1 MAQQSLSCRFIVCWN
16 FLFRTKIQHNIQND
30 FVFRNAERTIPVF
43 NNRVCPSGIKAR
55 NQTTIFVHSD
65 RKLRLVAI
73 MERML
78 HPDRRFHNFLYKIRG
93 KAADPDQVVFDL
105 AVLKGELLFIGNRLQ
120 LTAATLSRIRTDR
133 LHAVGRN
140 GVEGLTK
147 EAIGYENGVL
157 GGVVAALQAFSA
169 PGEAILVHSPTYT
182 GFTSVLNNNGRR
194 AVHTELKR
202 DAEGIWRMDYEDMDK
217 KIKENHIHLAIF
229 CSPHNPSGRVWER
242 EEIEAAM
249 EVYRKNDCIVIS
261 DEIWSDLTLGNRQHI
276 PTQTVSEDAK
286 NRTIAMYA
294 PTKTF
299 NLAGL
304 IGSYHIVYNPYL
316 RDRMNKQTSLS
327 HYNNMNIF
335 SMHGLIGAYSKDG
348 QEWADEL
355 KAVLTENMEW
365 AYDFITKNWDGVEL
379 AKPEGTYMLYLDCH
393 KWCEAHHKTMDELL
407 QAGVKVGVIWQ
418 DGRAFFYPDSIRMNL
433 ALPFSRVQEAF
444 HRLDKYVFRA
454 EA

>member
-1 MAQQSLSCRFIVCWN
+1 MKYDFTSVID
-16 FLFRTKIQHNIQND
+16 RTGKDSIAWENIP
-30 FVFRNAERTIPVF
+30 VPNAEIAEGFDRIPMWVADMNFQTAPSVCEAITKRLEHQVF
-43 NNRVCPSGIKAR
+43 GYFDPSEEYYNSIINWQK
-55 NQTTIFVHSD
+55 V
-65 RKLRLVAI
+65 
-73 MERML
+73 
-78 HPDRRFHNFLYKIRG
+78 
-93 KAADPDQVVFDL
+93 
-105 AVLKGELLFIGNRLQ
+105 
-120 LTAATLSRIRTDR
+120 
-133 LHAVGRN
+133 RN
-140 GVEGLTK
+140 GVEGLAK

-217 KIKENHIHLAIF
+217 KLKENHIHLAIF

-286 NRTIAMYA
+286 TRTIAMYA

-304 IGSYHIVYNPYL
+304 IGSYHIVYNQYL
-316 RDRMNKQTSLS
+316 RDRMDKQTSLS

-355 KAVLTENMEW
+355 KENMEW

-454 EA
+454 ES

>member
-1 MAQQSLSCRFIVCWN
+1 MKYDFTSIIDRQGQDAMAVDGLGMYPGMSPSKPKGGFDFIPMWVADMN
-16 FLFRTKIQHNIQND
+16 FPTVPTISEAII
-30 FVFRNAERTIPVF
+30 ERAKHPAYGYFAPRDTYFDEI
-43 NNRVCPSGIKAR
+43 IKWH
-55 NQTTIFVHSD
+55 Q
-65 RKLRLVAI
+65 K
-73 MERML
+73 
-78 HPDRRFHNFLYKIRG
+78 
-93 KAADPDQVVFDL
+93 
-105 AVLKGELLFIGNRLQ
+105 
-120 LTAATLSRIRTDR
+120 
-133 LHAVGRN
+133 RN
-140 GVEGLTK
+140 GVNGLKK
-147 EAIGYENGVL
+147 EYIGYENGVL
-157 GGVVAALQAFSA
+157 GGILSALQCLAA
-169 PGEAILVHSPTYT
+169 PGDAVLLHSPTYI
-182 GFTSVLNNNGRR
+182 GFTASLKNNGYKMI
-194 AVHTELKR
+194 HSELKK
-202 DAEGIWRMDYEDMDK
+202 DAEGIYRMDYEDMEA
-217 KIKENHIHLAIF
+217 KIRKYHIHAAIM
-229 CSPHNPSGRVWER
+229 CSPHNPTGRVWEQW
-242 EEIEAAM
+242 ELEKAM
-249 EVYRKNDCIVIS
+249 AVYEQYAVTVIS

>member
-1 MAQQSLSCRFIVCWN
+1 MKYDFTSVID
-16 FLFRTKIQHNIQND
+16 RTGKDSIAWENIP
-30 FVFRNAERTIPVF
+30 VPNAEIAEGFDRIPMWVADMNFQTAPSVCEAITKRLEHQVF
-43 NNRVCPSGIKAR
+43 GYFDPSEDYYNSIINWQK
-55 NQTTIFVHSD
+55 V
-65 RKLRLVAI
+65 
-73 MERML
+73 
-78 HPDRRFHNFLYKIRG
+78 
-93 KAADPDQVVFDL
+93 
-105 AVLKGELLFIGNRLQ
+105 
-120 LTAATLSRIRTDR
+120 
-133 LHAVGRN
+133 RN

-217 KIKENHIHLAIF
+217 KLKENHIHLAIF

-355 KAVLTENMEW
+355 KAVLTENMEL

-393 KWCEAHHKTMDELL
+393 KWCEAHHRTMDELL

>member
-1 MAQQSLSCRFIVCWN
+1 MSMKYDFTTILNREGTGAIAVS
-16 FLFRTKIQHNIQND
+16 KIPFDNAEIKEGFSKIPMWVADMNYATAPSVIEAIQN
-30 FVFRNAERTIPVF
+30 RLAHPVF
-43 NNRVCPSGIKAR
+43 GYFDIKDAYSESIIEW
-55 NQTTIFVHSD
+55 QKT
-65 RKLRLVAI
+65 
-73 MERML
+73 
-78 HPDRRFHNFLYKIRG
+78 
-93 KAADPDQVVFDL
+93 
-105 AVLKGELLFIGNRLQ
+105 
-120 LTAATLSRIRTDR
+120 
-133 LHAVGRN
+133 RN
-140 GVEGLTK
+140 GVTDIPK
-147 EAIGYENGVL
+147 EAIDYENGVL
-157 GGVVAALQAFSA
+157 GGVSSVLQAFTA
-169 PGEAILVHSPTYT
+169 PGEAILLHSPAYI
-182 GFTSVLNNNGRR
+182 GFIGTITNMGRKI
-194 AVHTELKR
+194 VYSPLKK
-202 DAEGIWRMDYEDMDK
+202 DEQGVWRMDYEDMDK
-217 KIKENHIHLAIF
+217 KLKENHIHLAIF

-286 NRTIAMYA
+286 TRTIAMYA

-316 RDRMNKQTSLS
+316 RDRMDKQTSLS

-355 KAVLTENMEW
+355 KAVLTKNMEW

>member
-1 MAQQSLSCRFIVCWN
+1 MSMKYDFTTILNREGTGAIAVS
-16 FLFRTKIQHNIQND
+16 KIPFDNAEIKEGFSKIPMWVADMNYATAPSVIEAIQN
-30 FVFRNAERTIPVF
+30 RLAHPVF
-43 NNRVCPSGIKAR
+43 GYFDIKDAYSESIIEW
-55 NQTTIFVHSD
+55 QKT
-65 RKLRLVAI
+65 
-73 MERML
+73 
-78 HPDRRFHNFLYKIRG
+78 
-93 KAADPDQVVFDL
+93 
-105 AVLKGELLFIGNRLQ
+105 
-120 LTAATLSRIRTDR
+120 
-133 LHAVGRN
+133 RN
-140 GVEGLTK
+140 GVTDIPK
-147 EAIGYENGVL
+147 EAIDYENGVL
-157 GGVVAALQAFSA
+157 GGVSSVLQAFTA
-169 PGEAILVHSPTYT
+169 PGEAILLHSPAYI
-182 GFTSVLNNNGRR
+182 GFIGTITNMGRKI
-194 AVHTELKR
+194 VYSPLKK
-202 DAEGIWRMDYEDMDK
+202 DEQGVWRMDYEDMDK
-217 KIKENHIHLAIF
+217 KLKENHIHLAIF

-286 NRTIAMYA
+286 TRTIAMYA

>member
-1 MAQQSLSCRFIVCWN
+1 
-16 FLFRTKIQHNIQND
+16 
-30 FVFRNAERTIPVF
+30 
-43 NNRVCPSGIKAR
+43 
-55 NQTTIFVHSD
+55 
-65 RKLRLVAI
+65 
-73 MERML
+73 
-78 HPDRRFHNFLYKIRG
+78 
-93 KAADPDQVVFDL
+93 
-105 AVLKGELLFIGNRLQ
+105 
-120 LTAATLSRIRTDR
+120 
-133 LHAVGRN
+133 
-140 GVEGLTK
+140 
-147 EAIGYENGVL
+147 
-157 GGVVAALQAFSA
+157 
-169 PGEAILVHSPTYT
+169 
-182 GFTSVLNNNGRR
+182 
-194 AVHTELKR
+194 
-202 DAEGIWRMDYEDMDK
+202 MDYEDMDK

-229 CSPHNPSGRVWER
+229 CSPHNPSGRVWKR

-276 PTQTVSEDAK
+276 PTQTVSEDA
-286 NRTIAMYA
+286 NTRTIAMYA

-316 RDRMNKQTSLS
+316 RDRMDKQTSLS

-355 KAVLTENMEW
+355 KAVLTKNMEW